1 MRLGQLAR
9 KLSVH
14 TSDIVAYLA
23 KENIQIEDGTNTRI
37 TPEQESLVI
46 GHFAPDMV
54 LQSKAEAEKIAEED
68 IPSEAPV
75 HQIDELIEPARE
87 VMTEEKKTPLEAEF
101 EEEGPSSQG
110 GEDTTKEI
118 EVIKAPK
125 VELKGLK
132 VIGKIELPAPKKKDT
147 PVDLPLETA
156 AIPEEKKEYPV
167 EKRKR
172 NPQRTK
178 NTNGPRKN
186 PVALKREKEAQE
198 AEEKRRAEAQRKKEA
213 RTEYYYKRVKPAAPT
228 KAARIINEPTVE
240 ESDYME
246 EKPKTWFGKL
256 MRWLTT

>member
-46 GHFAPDMV
+46 GHFAPHMAM
-54 LQSKAEAEKIAEED
+54 QSKAEPEKSSTEEAG
-68 IPSEAPV
+68 SEAPM
-75 HQIDELIEPARE
+75 HPIDEPVQR
-87 VMTEEKKTPLEAEF
+87 
-101 EEEGPSSQG
+101 EEEVLTTENEPPLVAQLEEDSPISQG
-110 GEDTTKEI
+110 SENPAKEVD
-118 EVIKAPK
+118 VIKAPK

-132 VIGKIELPAPKKKDT
+132 VIGKIDLPTPKKKDT
-147 PVDLPLETA
+147 PVDLPFEDA
-156 AIPEEKKEYPV
+156 APEKNTEPVV

-172 NPQRTK
+172 NPPPVKHTTR
-178 NTNGPRKN
+178 PRKN
-186 PVALKREKEAQE
+186 PIALKREKEAQE
-198 AEEKRRAEAQRKKEA
+198 AEEKRRAEALRKKEA
-213 RTEYYYKRVKPAAPT
+213 RTQYYYKRVKPAAPT
-228 KAARIINEPTVE
+228 KAARIINEPTVQ